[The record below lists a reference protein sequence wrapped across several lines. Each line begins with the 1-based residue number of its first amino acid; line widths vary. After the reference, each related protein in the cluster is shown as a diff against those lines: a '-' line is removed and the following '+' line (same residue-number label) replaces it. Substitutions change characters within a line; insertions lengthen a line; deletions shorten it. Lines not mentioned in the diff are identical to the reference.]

1 MTCTDAMPGT
11 TEQPP
16 ASTSPPSSAPAQRPD
31 EVPEKFWDAEA
42 GSLRV
47 ESLLKS
53 YQELERKLT
62 SVTQTGEVEPSEATR
77 TRWLELLGRPTDPA
91 SYAISAPSELLP
103 ADPALNAR
111 LHEAG
116 FTQQQAQLVYDLA
129 GEYLLPALGEA
140 VGEVE
145 AAKQIDRLERQ
156 FGGTECWR
164 ATAQQIKSWASAHLE
179 PEVYTTLAASYEGVL
194 ALHQLMQA
202 NEPPLIG
209 GTDGAHGR
217 PSLDL
222 LHEMMRDPR
231 YWRDRD
237 PEFVSRVTAGFKQLY
252 PD

>member
-1 MTCTDAMPGT
+1 MTDIDAMPGVGDELPEST
-11 TEQPP
+11 TPP
-16 ASTSPPSSAPAQRPD
+16 TPAPPQRPD
-31 EVPEKFWDAEA
+31 DVPEKFWDGEA
-42 GSLRV
+42 GSIRV

-62 SVTQTGEVEPSEATR
+62 SVTQSGDGEPSEATR
-77 TRWLELLGRPTDPA
+77 ARWLELMGRPTDPD
-91 SYAISAPSELLP
+91 SYAISAPSEMLP

-145 AAKQIDRLERQ
+145 AARQIDRLERQ
-156 FGGTECWR
+156 FGGPESWR

-179 PEVYTTLAASYEGVL
+179 PEVYATLAASFEGVL

-202 NEPPLIG
+202 NEPSLIG
-209 GTDGAHGR
+209 GTDGAQGR

-222 LHEMMRDPR
+222 LHDMMRDPR